1 MNITITVLVDV
12 LTNEK
17 KRDLARAALEINTIP
32 LAKTLKFRCTM
43 WVTNEWVKVFKNAT
57 NKICGRQPLT
67 IWSITSNY
75 LKAVSHKFY
84 LVHSWI
90 PWRKYQLKNSS
101 ALLRTAFAFFLYLHC
116 LILWRSQDFRQHMGW
131 RTSQQ

>member
-43 WVTNEWVKVFKNAT
+43 
-57 NKICGRQPLT
+57 
-67 IWSITSNY
+67 
-75 LKAVSHKFY
+75 
-84 LVHSWI
+84 
-90 PWRKYQLKNSS
+90 
-101 ALLRTAFAFFLYLHC
+101 
-116 LILWRSQDFRQHMGW
+116 
-131 RTSQQ
+131 